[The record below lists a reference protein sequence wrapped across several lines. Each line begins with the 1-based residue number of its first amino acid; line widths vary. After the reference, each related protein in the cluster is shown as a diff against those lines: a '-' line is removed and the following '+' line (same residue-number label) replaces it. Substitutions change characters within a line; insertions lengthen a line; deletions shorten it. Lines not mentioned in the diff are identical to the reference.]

1 MMPTMTPGDLVPS
14 RPGVFFDRD
23 GTVIEEK
30 HYLSD
35 PDDVVLLPTAGITI
49 ADLNRR
55 GIAVVI
61 VTNQAGIARGYF
73 PESRIAEVHMRLSD
87 LLLPFQAT
95 IDRYE
100 YCPHHPTEGQGDY
113 RIDCDCRKPRPGM
126 LLRAAQALNIDL
138 NRSLMIGDRP
148 SDLQA
153 GAACGC
159 QSALVTTGYGASVT
173 FDETSIDRYL
183 GTYPSVG
190 DAVQAWLRE

>member
-1 MMPTMTPGDLVPS
+1 
-14 RPGVFFDRD
+14 
-23 GTVIEEK
+23 
-30 HYLSD
+30 
-35 PDDVVLLPTAGITI
+35 
-49 ADLNRR
+49 
-55 GIAVVI
+55 
-61 VTNQAGIARGYF
+61 
-73 PESRIAEVHMRLSD
+73 
-87 LLLPFQAT
+87 
-95 IDRYE
+95 
-100 YCPHHPTEGQGDY
+100 
-113 RIDCDCRKPRPGM
+113 M